1 MLGAGGDQLGYQA
14 AERVAQ
20 DQRRRV
26 KRLDERDE
34 IVGVVAQADRPDLLG
49 AFLERQVV
57 KPQRRRVH
65 GVAALLELRAGV
77 GPTVAAQP
85 RAVDENDVLGV
96 GHGIKRAS

>member
-1 MLGAGGDQLGYQA
+1 MLDAGADQLGYQA

-49 AFLERQVV
+49 ALVERQVV

-65 GVAALLELRAGV
+65 GAAALLELRTGV

-85 RAVDENDVLGV
+85 GAVDENDVLGV
-96 GHGIKRAS
+96 GHGIKPAS